1 MGKFHQHNTMKAA
14 TLNFIG
20 SQLIS
25 KREREDLATVFRK
38 LDKNSDGKL
47 SKEEIKEGYHV
58 HYGKLISDAEID
70 AMFKAV
76 DTDNNGYIEY
86 TEFVVAAMN
95 EKALMTQE
103 RIKGAFNMF
112 DKDRSGMI
120 SNAEIR
126 EVLGAQQN
134 KLPQSVIDT
143 IIKQID

>member
-1 MGKFHQHNTMKAA
+1 MKAA

-25 KREREDLATVFRK
+25 KKEREDLAAVFRK

-76 DTDNNGYIEY
+76 DTDNNGFIEY

-120 SNAEIR
+120 SNDEIR
-126 EVLGAQQN
+126 QVLSA
-134 KLPQSVIDT
+134 
-143 IIKQID
+143 